1 MSRSLLRDL
10 PLLELLALE
19 ASVRLGSLTLAAE
32 ELSLTP
38 SAISHRIRQAEH
50 SLGMK
55 LLERKGRH
63 MVATPAG
70 QSCHNELTVL
80 ISSFRDATQVL
91 RTRVRQRVHFDVTP
105 VLGAHW
111 LPQQLPALRARLGA
125 PEPGFELSTRRLPDA
140 APNADADI
148 VVEFSPTS
156 PHDDARPLFAGH
168 VGIYVAGGSPLRA
181 PVSAAELAN
190 HDLVCHNGA
199 DWSQWMRQAYGHCP
213 PLRYS
218 VTVDDPLSA
227 VEACIGGAGPV
238 LLTTLAAQPHLESG
252 LIRRG
257 HPAMIEAGHYW
268 LTLTARGMLQPLA
281 RRAADHLAT
290 LAAAG
295 T

>member
-50 SLGMK
+50 SLGLK
-55 LLERKGRH
+55 LLERQGRH

-70 QSCHNELTVL
+70 QACHDELTRLVFA
-80 ISSFRDATQVL
+80 FREATQTL
-91 RTRVRQRVHFDVTP
+91 RTRVRQRVHLDVTP

-111 LPQQLPALRARLGA
+111 LPQQLPVLRTRLGA
-125 PEPGFELSTRRLPDA
+125 PELGFELSTSRLPDA
-140 APNADADI
+140 APSTEADI
-148 VVEFSPTS
+148 VIEFSPTS
-156 PHDDARPLFAGH
+156 PHGDAHTLFAGH
-168 VGIYVAGGSPLRA
+168 VGIYLAGGSPLRA
-181 PVSAAELAN
+181 PVSATELAC
-190 HDLVCHNGA
+190 HDLVCHKGA
-199 DWSQWMRQAYGHCP
+199 DWSQWIHHAYGHCP

-252 LIRRG
+252 RIRRG
-257 HPAMIEAGHYW
+257 HPAMFEAGHYW

-281 RRAADHLAT
+281 RRTADHLVT